1 MFAKKNIA
9 KMESAIESLREDAR
23 SSNKEGF
30 NYAR

>member
-23 SSNKEGF
+23 GYNKEGF